1 MTYDAINTDH
11 LSLVSDAGTVSMGA
25 FQWNARGGTSVTDAQ
40 VDRFL
45 LRLAITTLNLE
56 ELEQSNALP
65 YPERARVALAALAF
79 YLRDIGYLSSE
90 AADRIDQRCA
100 TRDDIC
106 ALEWA
111 GPEVALV

>member
-11 LSLVSDAGTVSMGA
+11 LSVVSDMSTAAAGG
-25 FQWNARGGTSVTDAQ
+25 FQWNSRGGTAVTDGQ

-56 ELEQSNALP
+56 ELEQSNSLP

-79 YLRDIGYLSSE
+79 YLRDIGYISAE
-90 AADRIDQRCA
+90 AADRIDQRCS

-106 ALEWA
+106 ALDWV